1 MKTPQYIAEADVL
14 CCASELIATLAR
26 STSSDHLADQALSLF
41 DAGEQDDQEVLSHWI
56 VSHWLAEK
64 LEKAGETVD
73 RDFAGLSTWGRK
85 TAGQPIEC
93 DDVIVEICEG
103 ARA

>member
-1 MKTPQYIAEADVL
+1 MRTPEEIRKTEVL
-14 CCASELIATLAR
+14 CCASKLIATLAK

-56 VSHWLAEK
+56 VSHWLAEN

-73 RDFAGLSTWGRK
+73 RDFAGLAIWGRK
-85 TAGQPIEC
+85 TTGQRIEC
-93 DDVIVEICEG
+93 DDVIRDISEG
-103 ARA
+103 AKA

>member
-1 MKTPQYIAEADVL
+1 MRTPEEIWKTEVL

-26 STSSDHLADQALSLF
+26 STSSDHLADQALSLCG
-41 DAGEQDDQEVLSHWI
+41 AGEQEDQEVLSHWI

-64 LEKAGETVD
+64 LEKSGETVD
-73 RDFAGLSTWGRK
+73 RDFAGLAIWGRK
-85 TAGQPIEC
+85 TTGQRIEC
-93 DDVIVEICEG
+93 DDVIREICEG